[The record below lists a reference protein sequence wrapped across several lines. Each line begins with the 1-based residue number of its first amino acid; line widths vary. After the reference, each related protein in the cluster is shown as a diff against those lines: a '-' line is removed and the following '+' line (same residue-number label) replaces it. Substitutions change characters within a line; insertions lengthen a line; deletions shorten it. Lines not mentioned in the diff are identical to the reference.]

1 MKTTESKPKKSAATP
16 VAATTAPGPDA
27 DTQRSWLRQ
36 MLLIRR
42 FEEKA
47 GEAYSL
53 GKIGGFC
60 HLYIGQ
66 EAVAVGSIAAMRGD
80 DYITASYREHGHALA
95 RGMSARAAMAELFGK
110 AAGCS
115 HGKGGS
121 MHLIDASLGFLGGHG
136 IVGGHIPLTTG
147 MAFAIKYRE
156 EDRVAVC
163 YFGEAA
169 VNNGAFH
176 EALNMAALW
185 KLPAIYICENN
196 RYGMGTALERAS
208 AVYDISERAG
218 SYDMDREVV
227 DGQDVLAVYEA
238 MARAVK
244 RARENKHPTLLEIRT
259 YRFMGHSMSDPI
271 HGHYRTREEV
281 EEHRKRD
288 PIVVWG
294 EKLRA
299 DGLIDEKGIKALDAD
314 CISEVEDAYR
324 FADAAPDPEPGELW
338 TDVYARRGGVMAV
351 ITYRDALNQAIRE
364 EMRLDP
370 SVFLMGE
377 EVGVYQGAYKVSRGL
392 LDEFGPMRV
401 VDTPITELGFAG
413 VGVGAAMVGLKPIV
427 EFMTWNF
434 ALLAIDQVVNTAAK
448 MRYMS
453 GGQISVPAVF
463 RGPGGLGAAARR
475 AALAGLRVVVR
486 AHSRAQG
493 GHARHAG
500 RCEGAA
506 QERHSRRGPGGVH
519 RGRNALQH
527 QGRGARG

>member
-1 MKTTESKPKKSAATP
+1 MKTTETKPKKSAVTP
-16 VAATTAPGPDA
+16 AAATAPGPDA

-66 EAVAVGSIAAMRGD
+66 EAVAVGSIAALRPD
-80 DYITASYREHGHALA
+80 DYITTAYRDHGQALA

-208 AVYDISERAG
+208 AVYDISERAC
-218 SYDMDREVV
+218 SYDMANEVV
-227 DGQDVLAVYEA
+227 DGQDVLIMHAA
-238 MARAVK
+238 MERAVE
-244 RARENKHPTLLEIRT
+244 RARTDKVPTLLEVRT

-271 HGHYRTREEV
+271 HGHYRTKEEV
-281 EEHRKRD
+281 EDQRKRD
-288 PIVVWG
+288 PIAVWSQR
-294 EKLRA
+294 LIA
-299 DGLIDEKGIKALDAD
+299 QGLIDEAGVKAMDKEV
-314 CISEVEDAYR
+314 IQEVEDAYQS
-324 FADAAPDPEPGELW
+324 ADQAPEPETEELYR
-338 TDVYARRGGVMAV
+338 DVYA
-351 ITYRDALNQAIRE
+351 
-364 EMRLDP
+364 
-370 SVFLMGE
+370 
-377 EVGVYQGAYKVSRGL
+377 
-392 LDEFGPMRV
+392 
-401 VDTPITELGFAG
+401 
-413 VGVGAAMVGLKPIV
+413 
-427 EFMTWNF
+427 
-434 ALLAIDQVVNTAAK
+434 
-448 MRYMS
+448 
-453 GGQISVPAVF
+453 
-463 RGPGGLGAAARR
+463 
-475 AALAGLRVVVR
+475 
-486 AHSRAQG
+486 
-493 GHARHAG
+493 
-500 RCEGAA
+500 
-506 QERHSRRGPGGVH
+506 
-519 RGRNALQH
+519 
-527 QGRGARG
+527 